1 MKIKLAKELFEYDL
15 DYLSREF
22 GFQKTDLDEFEKLK
36 IIKKSDSFGNIYKF
50 NYVGIVVSEKSF
62 CFVYPKYMSD
72 TNVKK
77 EFENNY
83 SKFKLILKTI
93 DKFNSFNLSG
103 EQSEDENKNY
113 FNLLK
118 ITLNLLDYF
127 NDYGWYYSEQTI
139 LENNGEGLILWE
151 QTISQ
156 NIAYISQQK
165 PIYLDL
171 ITTNEVINEN
181 HIIRQIHACV
191 LTYCCHQFSDLLDIL
206 DREKII
212 LTTEDIDDLGSTEY
226 LRHVIQNELRNQF
239 ISWKHNVLILFLN
252 FLDQYENIN
261 EQKTLNFFG
270 TSNFENVWEN
280 VCQIVLGNDLNKT
293 LKELNLKHNTT
304 QSNEIILRE
313 IISKPKWNHHQVK
326 QTLRPDIVLIKN
338 KKIEIYDAKY
348 YDIKLNENKLENNPG
363 VPDLVKQH
371 FYGFA
376 FEELME
382 NNQLKLSK
390 NGFLFPWDPD
400 ESEQQRKHKIIGQVE
415 WSIFHSRNIEIKL
428 MNANFLYEKYLKD

>member
-1 MKIKLAKELFEYDL
+1 MKIKLAKELSEYDL
-15 DYLSREF
+15 DYLLREF
-22 GFQKTDLDEFEKLK
+22 GIQKTDLDELEKLR
-36 IIKKSDSFGNIYKF
+36 IIRKSDSNGNKYKF
-50 NYVGIVVSEKSF
+50 DYVGIVVLEKSF
-62 CFVYPKYMSD
+62 CFVYPKYVSENND
-72 TNVKK
+72 KK
-77 EFENNY
+77 EIENNY

-93 DKFNSFNLSG
+93 DKFNSFNLTG
-103 EQSEDENKNY
+103 EQIDDENKNH

-118 ITLNLLDYF
+118 ITLNLLNYF
-127 NDYGWYYSEQTI
+127 NDYGLYYSEQTI

-206 DREKII
+206 DREKVI
-212 LTTEDIDDLGSTEY
+212 LTTEDIDDLASTEY

-239 ISWKHNVLILFLN
+239 VSWKHNVLILLLN

-304 QSNEIILRE
+304 QSNEIILKE

-348 YDIKLNENKLENNPG
+348 YDVN
-363 VPDLVKQH
+363 
-371 FYGFA
+371 
-376 FEELME
+376 
-382 NNQLKLSK
+382 
-390 NGFLFPWDPD
+390 
-400 ESEQQRKHKIIGQVE
+400 
-415 WSIFHSRNIEIKL
+415 
-428 MNANFLYEKYLKD
+428 